1 MILVYNVNFKLDGVY
16 SILYNEIVLKRGL
29 FWKMKKDIYM
39 ICCKKFLYKIVICKN
54 EELL

>member
-1 MILVYNVNFKLDGVY
+1 MILVYNVNFKFDGVY

-39 ICCKKFLYKIVICKN
+39 ICCKNFLYKIVICKN